1 MHHTIFGPLYN
12 TFSLPNIKKMQILRY
27 IYCSDKFYT
36 LLYLIKMQ
44 LMCLEVLTQLT
55 NAEIAR
61 QDVVTQVRT
70 RDLTVVCEF
79 NFSG

>member
-1 MHHTIFGPLYN
+1 
-12 TFSLPNIKKMQILRY
+12 MQILRY